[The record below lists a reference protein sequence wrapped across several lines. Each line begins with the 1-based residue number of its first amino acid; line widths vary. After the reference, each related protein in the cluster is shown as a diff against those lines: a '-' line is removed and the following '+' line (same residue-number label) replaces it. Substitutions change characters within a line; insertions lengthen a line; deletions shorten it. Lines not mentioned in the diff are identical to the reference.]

1 MMKSKL
7 TFAVVN
13 CTESQL
19 PDINRDRNDV
29 ERDGSYQVLS
39 YQTTIK
45 LVVFKESSHYKC
57 FDSSN
62 SQKKMSNDHT
72 AATNAKPSAKS
83 FNDLMSRSTQSLRS
97 PVSGTRLGP
106 APRFPTP
113 VNVSHQPL
121 FFHFSK
127 VFSALPF
134 VNLFRE
140 EVCIATNPSPTT
152 QTCCH
157 LGRAKPFR

>member
-1 MMKSKL
+1 MLNAMGRTKCCPTKRLS
-7 TFAVVN
+7 
-13 CTESQL
+13 SQYFC
-19 PDINRDRNDV
+19 RNLV
-29 ERDGSYQVLS
+29 
-39 YQTTIK
+39 TIK
-45 LVVFKESSHYKC
+45 SSALI
-57 FDSSN
+57 SSN

-83 FNDLMSRSTQSLRS
+83 FNDLTSRSTQSLRS

-121 FFHFSK
+121 FLLFSK
-127 VFSALPF
+127 VLSPLAFA
-134 VNLFRE
+134 NLFRE
-140 EVCIATNPSPTT
+140 EVCIATNSSPTT

-157 LGRAKPFR
+157 LGRAKPFRQIQNITFNIYLSIKKISVYL